1 VSSKR
6 RKPRARSGSARAKSG
21 DAASERDASAAV
33 TSAGEASA
41 GGASARKASAGE
53 AATRETSAG
62 RPAARGASAGGA
74 AARKEPGGGSRLTPV
89 ERRRVEKA
97 VRNMLVPPG
106 KRIRLARDYDPA
118 YTGNLVD
125 KRHAARRLA
134 QGVERLAEQQ
144 DRLYAQNTY
153 SVLIVL
159 QAMDAAGKDGTIK
172 HVMSGVNP
180 QGCQVF
186 SFKAPS
192 EEELDHDYLW
202 RANKALPERGRI
214 GIFNR
219 SYYEE
224 VLVARVHP
232 EIIARQRLPPAT
244 RDTNIWKRRFEQINA
259 FERHLSDNGTVILK
273 FFLNMSRKEQKRRFL
288 ERIDRHE
295 KNWKF
300 SEADARERLRWDDYM
315 AAYEDA
321 FNHTS
326 TPWAPWHIVPAD
338 HKWYTRLAVCAT
350 IVLKLQE
357 LGLHY
362 PAVTPEHA
370 AELLRARKLLKA
382 ES

>member
-1 VSSKR
+1 MSSKR
-6 RKPRARSGSARAKSG
+6 RKPRARGAAVSKTSSGG
-21 DAASERDASAAV
+21 TASAH
-33 TSAGEASA
+33 
-41 GGASARKASAGE
+41 
-53 AATRETSAG
+53 
-62 RPAARGASAGGA
+62 
-74 AARKEPGGGSRLTPV
+74 KESGGGSRLAAA

-97 VRNMLVPPG
+97 VRKLLVPPG
-106 KRIRLARDYDPA
+106 KRIRLSRDYDPA
-118 YTGNLVD
+118 STGDHLR
-125 KRHAARRLA
+125 KRHAAARLA
-134 QGVERLAEQQ
+134 QGVELLAEQQ

-192 EEELDHDYLW
+192 TEELDHDYLW
-202 RANKALPERGRI
+202 RSAKALPERGRI

-232 EIIARQRLPPAT
+232 EILARQRLPPAT
-244 RDTNIWKRRFEQINA
+244 RDGNIWLRRFEEINA

-273 FFLNMSRKEQKRRFL
+273 FFLHMSRDEQKRRFL
-288 ERIDRHE
+288 QRIDQHE

-315 AAYEDA
+315 AAYEDV
-321 FNHTS
+321 FQHTS

-350 IVLKLQE
+350 IVLRLQA

-370 AELLRARKLLKA
+370 AELQRARKLLQA
-382 ES
+382 ED